1 MVSTDYR
8 ARIVRARLAACRDAA
23 ESGDLAAA
31 ARIAQE
37 LDPNGDWVDSDYG
50 PPSQAEILAAL
61 AGWELES

>member
-8 ARIVRARLAACRDAA
+8 ARIVRARLAACRTAA
-23 ESGDLAAA
+23 ESGNLATA

-37 LDPNGDWVDSDYG
+37 LDPNGEWVDSDYG

>member
-23 ESGDLAAA
+23 ESGNLAAA
-31 ARIAQE
+31 ARSAQE
-37 LDPNGDWVDSDYG
+37 LDPNGEWVDSDYG

>member
-8 ARIVRARLAACRDAA
+8 ARIVRARLAACRTAA
-23 ESGDLAAA
+23 ESGDLATA

-37 LDPNGDWVDSDYG
+37 LDPNGEWIGSDYG
-50 PPSQAEILAAL
+50 TPSQAEILAAL